1 MPGPYPA
8 ILHSGILGEI
18 LPEYRPRLLEKG
30 FQPLHEHTPL
40 SYEELLRLAPQ
51 AVVVFGP
58 GRGLDAAFFESARN
72 LRVVSLVSSG
82 WDAIDLEAATRQGIP
97 VANAPVQMS
106 ESVADLTWGLML
118 GVARRIPQR
127 YFLLKARQTADTSLG
142 SLVHGKTLGI
152 VGLGFIGKAVAR
164 RARGFAMR
172 LLGFGLDDF
181 WDAPFAAEHA
191 VQRVGLDELL
201 RQSDI
206 VSLHLRPTAR
216 TIGLLG
222 ARELGL
228 MKPTAILINTARA
241 NLVDGQ
247 ALYRALAEGRL
258 AGLGT
263 DVDVDNGI
271 DTPFLSL
278 PNVVCTPHIGGR
290 SLETAYELVDQAV
303 ANALLVLEGGR
314 PEMLVNPEAYSH
326 GGPRP
331 RQAGQ
336 P

>member
-1 MPGPYPA
+1 MTGPYPA

-30 FQPLHEHTPL
+30 FHPLHEHTPL

-58 GRGLDAAFFESARN
+58 SRGIDAAFFEAACN
-72 LRVVSLVSSG
+72 LKVVSLISSG
-82 WDAIDLEAATRQGIP
+82 WDAIDLEAATRYGVP
-97 VANAPVQMS
+97 VVNAPAQMS
-106 ESVADLTWGLML
+106 ESVADLTWGLIL

-127 YFLLKARQTADTSLG
+127 YFLLKARQTIDTSLG

-152 VGLGFIGKAVAR
+152 IGLGFIGKAVAQ
-164 RARGFAMR
+164 RARGFTMR
-172 LLGFGLDDF
+172 LLGFDFDDF
-181 WDAPFAAEHA
+181 WDASFATEHA
-191 VQRVGLDELL
+191 MQRAGLDDLL
-201 RQSDI
+201 RESDI

-228 MKPTAILINTARA
+228 MKPTAILINTSRA

-247 ALYRALAEGRL
+247 VLYHALAEGRL

-263 DVDVDNGI
+263 DVDTDNGV

-290 SLETAYELVDQAV
+290 SLETAYELVEQAV

-314 PEMLVNPEAYSH
+314 PEMLVNPEVYSRREA
-326 GGPRP
+326 RP
-331 RQAGQ
+331 KQARQ